1 MLLADDMAGYW
12 LSAPWIMRER
22 RLVEDML
29 AGDMSA
35 GKGYLESTAIGAH
48 FAWKGSAELVGVCEQ
63 ATEGDSTAR

>member
-1 MLLADDMAGYW
+1 
-12 LSAPWIMRER
+12 MRER